1 MTDKELRR
9 LSRTDLL
16 EMLLEQS
23 KEVERLQQKLEED
36 RQQLEERRIMTEEA
50 DPSQKPHFGSTGYLR
65 QHRQPQTSTWRT
77 SGSRP

>member
-23 KEVERLQQKLEED
+23 KEVERLQQELA
-36 RQQLEERRIMTEEA
+36 EA
-50 DPSQKPHFGSTGYLR
+50 DSSWRNEGS
-65 QHRQPQTSTWRT
+65 
-77 SGSRP
+77 

>member
-23 KEVERLQQKLEED
+23 KEVERLQQELAED
-36 RQQLEERRIMTEEA
+36 RQQLE
-50 DPSQKPHFGSTGYLR
+50 
-65 QHRQPQTSTWRT
+65 
-77 SGSRP
+77 

>member
-23 KEVERLQQKLEED
+23 KEVERLQQKPD
-36 RQQLEERRIMTEEA
+36 SSWRNG
-50 DPSQKPHFGSTGYLR
+50 GS
-65 QHRQPQTSTWRT
+65 
-77 SGSRP
+77 

>member
-23 KEVERLQQKLEED
+23 KEVERLQQELAEA
-36 RQQLEERRIMTEEA
+36 RQKKP

-65 QHRQPQTSTWRT
+65 QHRQPQTST
-77 SGSRP
+77 